1 MSAGGAPLPGRG
13 SGAPALRLALVG
25 DVHLSFGPKDVEALD
40 GGGYDLVLFVGDLAG
55 YSFRG
60 ALRVARYIAA
70 LRTPAIV
77 VPGNHDCITPQQ
89 MLAEI
94 MGHERSVALLTGG
107 EEARVAELRRA
118 LAPAILTGYGLH
130 PLPVRRG
137 PPIDLVTA
145 RPHSFGGPSL
155 SFRPYLERAH
165 GVASLEASA
174 ARICARV
181 DESRAGRL
189 VFLAH
194 NGPSGLGA
202 RRSDIWGCDFRRS
215 EGDFGDPDLRLAI
228 DHARAQKK
236 HVIAVLAGHMH
247 HALRGGGGQ
256 RRWLSRDAEGT
267 LHVNAARVPR
277 VFREGGV
284 ERRHHLEVVIDDGE
298 VEAREVLVGPESAVP
313 ARSR

>member
-1 MSAGGAPLPGRG
+1 MVAARTG
-13 SGAPALRLALVG
+13 STLRLALVG
-25 DVHLSFGPKDVEALD
+25 DVHLSFGPKDVAALD
-40 GGGYDLVLFVGDLAG
+40 ARGYDLVLFVGDLAG

-60 ALRVARYIAA
+60 ALRVARYVAQ

-77 VPGNHDCITPQQ
+77 MPGNHDCITPQQ

-94 MGHERSVALLTGG
+94 MGHEATVAMLTGG

-118 LAPAILTGYGLH
+118 IAPAILTGYGLH
-130 PLPVRRG
+130 PLPVTNG

-145 RPHSFGGPSL
+145 RPHSFGGPAL

-174 ARICARV
+174 ERITRRI
-181 DESRAGRL
+181 DESQAGRL
-189 VFLAH
+189 IFLAH

-228 DHARAQKK
+228 DHARARKK
-236 HVIAVLAGHMH
+236 HVLAVLAGHMH

-256 RRWLSRDAEGT
+256 RTWLARDEAGT

-277 VFREGGV
+277 VFVERGK
-284 ERRHHLEVVIDDGE
+284 ERRHHVEVVVEGDHA
-298 VEAREVLVGPESAVP
+298 EAREILVEAS
-313 ARSR
+313 